1 METIILTGESKENAN
16 LLLKLARKL
25 NINARKLS
33 TEETEDI
40 SIMLS
45 INDGMKTGLLDDEE
59 KSAFIRNLNT
69 L

>member
-40 SIMLS
+40 GLMLS
-45 INDGMKTGLLDDEE
+45 INDGMKTGLLEDEE

-69 L
+69 I

>member
-25 NINARKLS
+25 NINARELS

-59 KSAFIRNLNT
+59 KSAFICNLNT

>member
-59 KSAFIRNLNT
+59 KSAFICNLNT

>member
-1 METIILTGESKENAN
+1 METIILTGESKENAD

>member
-1 METIILTGESKENAN
+1 METIILRGESKENTN
-16 LLLKLARKL
+16 LLLKLAKKL

-33 TEETEDI
+33 MEETEDI
-40 SIMLS
+40 GIMLS

-59 KSAFIRNLNT
+59 KSTFIRNLKT